1 MSLAIIVGLIMTVM
15 SGNENGSRTGPD
27 PTDYSGPHQ
36 AMMQAIHNDIARNW
50 QVLGRENL
58 SEPVAL
64 AMAKVPRHEFVP
76 PALRRSAY
84 ANHPLPIGHG
94 QTISQPTIVAL
105 MTDLMA
111 VGADDTVLEVGTGSG
126 YQAAVLSEV
135 VTRGMVHTIE
145 IVPELAETARRRLA
159 ALAYENVVV
168 HTGDGYLGL
177 PEEAPFAAIMVT
189 AAAPEIPPPLLE
201 QLAPG
206 GRLVMPV
213 GNHGATQWLTVVE
226 RNRDGKFDEE
236 VVLPVRFVPLTG
248 ISED

>member
-1 MSLAIIVGLIMTVM
+1 MRLSLVIIVGLIMTVM
-15 SGNENGSRTGPD
+15 SGNENGSSTGPD

-36 AMMQAIHNDIARNW
+36 AMMQAVHNDIARNW

-58 SEPVAL
+58 SAPVAL

-76 PALRRSAY
+76 PELRRSAY

-111 VGADDTVLEVGTGSG
+111 LGANDTVLEVGTGSG

-135 VTRGMVHTIE
+135 VTHGIVHTIE
-145 IVPELAETARRRLA
+145 IVPELAETARRRLE

-177 PEEAPFAAIMVT
+177 PAVAPFAAVMVT
-189 AAAPEIPPPLLE
+189 AAAPKIPLLSSSSSS
-201 QLAPG
+201 PG
-206 GRLVMPV
+206 EGWSCPSAARGRPN
-213 GNHGATQWLTVVE
+213 G
-226 RNRDGKFDEE
+226 
-236 VVLPVRFVPLTG
+236 
-248 ISED
+248 